1 MGDIIQLNQAEIKE
15 QLKKLLRGTVGWI
28 EKQEQQENLNMQHL
42 YELEKER
49 AN

>member
-1 MGDIIQLNQAEIKE
+1 MRKAPARFILFLAREGIPK
-15 QLKKLLRGTVGWI
+15 
-28 EKQEQQENLNMQHL
+28 MQHL